1 MLNRI
6 KAAISDFLHI
16 HPEEGVPEQVA
27 KYFKHN
33 VFVNTMDLA
42 FFTFGDSFVSIVTI
56 IPVFAATLTDSPLII
71 GLIPAIVNFGWFMPQ
86 MFMAGYIS
94 SLEKKL
100 PFTLRM
106 AVIERSVYIFFPV
119 LALLVPKISSNTAL
133 TFLLLLITLRGLTSG
148 LVALPWQEL
157 QAKVIPITHRA
168 RFWGIS
174 RVVAQVAG
182 VVGSVIATFVLSRLP
197 YPQNFALCF
206 ALAIIAQWI
215 SFSFYRQNKEPET
228 GTTQED
234 ETLDKPS
241 MQGKQTK
248 LVDFELFKRILKE
261 DLNFRKYLI
270 ARSMIFLANMGSGF
284 LAVYGIQHFGLSD
297 AQAAIFTALLYL
309 SGIVG
314 YSIGGVIGDKLG
326 PKRVVVISVLIWAA
340 TMVLAIIAPVI
351 WVYYLVFVLFGLNS
365 AGMVL
370 GDSLLVMELGEEKL
384 RPTYLGMARSLTGI
398 FVLLSPILAGWLVES
413 FDYRVMFAISC
424 ALSLIAAPLMNQ
436 VHDVPRTKPKLANI
450 ESKS

>member
-1 MLNRI
+1 MLSKIRN
-6 KAAISDFLHI
+6 AISDFLQI
-16 HPEEGVPEQVA
+16 RPEDNVLESVA
-27 KYFKHN
+27 KHFRHN

-56 IPVFAATLTDSPLII
+56 IPVFASNLTDSPLVI

-86 MFMAGYIS
+86 MFMASYIS
-94 SLEKKL
+94 SLKEKL

-106 AVIERSVYIFFPV
+106 AVNERLVYLFFPL
-119 LALLVPKISSNTAL
+119 LALMVPRISKSTAL

-148 LVALPWQEL
+148 LTALPWQEL
-157 QAKVIPITHRA
+157 QAKVIPISHRA
-168 RFWGIS
+168 RFWGMS
-174 RVVAQVAG
+174 RVLAQIAG
-182 VVGSVIATFVLSRLP
+182 VIGSVIATLVLSRLP

-215 SFSFYRQNKEPET
+215 SFAFYRQNREPEEENLS
-228 GTTQED
+228 GE
-234 ETLDKPS
+234 ETNPAPEAQSKPS
-241 MQGKQTK
+241 K
-248 LVDFELFKRILKE
+248 LIDGELFRHILKE
-261 DLNFRKYLI
+261 DQNFRKYLI
-270 ARSMIFLANMGSGF
+270 ARSMIFLSGMSSGF
-284 LAVYGIQHFGLSD
+284 LAVYGIQRFNLSD

-309 SGIVG
+309 SGILG
-314 YSIGGVIGDKLG
+314 YSVGGVIGDKIG
-326 PKRVVVISVLIWAA
+326 PKRVVVISVLIWAV

-384 RPTYLGMARSLTGI
+384 RPTYLGLARSLTGI

-413 FDYRVMFAISC
+413 FGYSVMFAISC
-424 ALSLIAAPLMNQ
+424 ILSLIAAPLMNQ
-436 VHDVPRTKPKLANI
+436 VRDVPRHKTKPAALL
-450 ESKS
+450 SHD

>member
-1 MLNRI
+1 MEIASSQLSPSSR
-6 KAAISDFLHI
+6 
-16 HPEEGVPEQVA
+16 
-27 KYFKHN
+27 
-33 VFVNTMDLA
+33 
-42 FFTFGDSFVSIVTI
+42 
-56 IPVFAATLTDSPLII
+56 FAATLTDSPLII

-284 LAVYGIQHFGLSD
+284 LAVYGIQHFALSD

-370 GDSLLVMELGEEKL
+370 G
-384 RPTYLGMARSLTGI
+384 
-398 FVLLSPILAGWLVES
+398 F
-413 FDYRVMFAISC
+413 
-424 ALSLIAAPLMNQ
+424 ALSDGAW
-436 VHDVPRTKPKLANI
+436 
-450 ESKS
+450 